1 MNRLRKARLRVD
13 KSQLKLMKITGIFY
27 STISRIERGWL
38 NPTEEQKEKL
48 ANALGVSKNWLFPD
62 KRNRDLKH

>member
-13 KSQLKLMKITGIFY
+13 KSQLKLMKTTGIFY

-48 ANALGVSKNWLFPD
+48 AKALGVSKNWLFPD